1 MGFDTAGQRGG
12 THGRTDT
19 SLGREALGLGGGSK
33 EMLYAIGAVE
43 EGGGAVGGG
52 EVVVVGSCQ
61 GEDVVRSAKSG
72 RRLT

>member
-19 SLGREALGLGGGSK
+19 SLGREALGLGGSK

-43 EGGGAVGGG
+43 GGG
-52 EVVVVGSCQ
+52 ELLGAARLLLL
-61 GEDVVRSAKSG
+61 GAVRAKM
-72 RRLT
+72 L